1 MKQSLGNLKPRQR
14 LGRFLSG
21 DRRPDPVLGF
31 CLAECVDRRV
41 FESPLNLSEVDLPAS
56 YEN

>member
-1 MKQSLGNLKPRQR
+1 MKDSLGNLKPRRQ
-14 LGRFLSG
+14 LGRHLFG

-31 CLAECVDRRV
+31 CLAECVDHRV
-41 FESPLNLSEVDLPAS
+41 FESPVNLSEVDLPAT

>member
-1 MKQSLGNLKPRQR
+1 MKKSLENLKPRRQ

-31 CLAECVDRRV
+31 CLAECADHRV
-41 FESPLNLSEVDLPAS
+41 FESPLNLGEVDLPATH
-56 YEN
+56 EN

>member
-1 MKQSLGNLKPRQR
+1 MKKSLGHLKPQQR
-14 LGRFLSG
+14 LGRYLSG

-31 CLAECVDRRV
+31 RLAERVDHRV
-41 FESPLNLSEVDLPAS
+41 FQSPLNLSEVDLPAT

>member
-1 MKQSLGNLKPRQR
+1 MKKSLGNLKPRQR

-31 CLAECVDRRV
+31 CLAECVDHRV
-41 FESPLNLSEVDLPAS
+41 FESPLNLSEVDLPAT

>member
-1 MKQSLGNLKPRQR
+1 MKKSLGNLKPRQR

-31 CLAECVDRRV
+31 CLAECVDHRV
-41 FESPLNLSEVDLPAS
+41 FESPLDLSEVDLPAT

>member
-1 MKQSLGNLKPRQR
+1 MKKSLGHLKPQER

-21 DRRPDPVLGF
+21 DKRPDPVLGF
-31 CLAECVDRRV
+31 CVAECVDHRV
-41 FESPLNLSEVDLPAS
+41 FQSPLNLSEVDLPAT

>member
-1 MKQSLGNLKPRQR
+1 MKKSLAHLKPGQR
-14 LGRFLSG
+14 LRRFLSG

-31 CLAECVDRRV
+31 CLAECVDHRV
-41 FESPLNLSEVDLPAS
+41 FRSPLNLSEVDLPAT